1 MLNRN
6 VGKAWDAHF
15 LPRLSRKQVAE
26 LDKEN
31 ALVVL
36 PIGAVEQ
43 HGPHLPTYTDT
54 LINETMLT
62 YAFEALPEG
71 APVWLLPPLPYG
83 KSTEHLGHPGTIT
96 LSATTLMAVLLDIA
110 KSLKTS
116 GFRKMA
122 FYNTHGGN
130 LDLLN
135 MMAREIRIETG
146 LAVFRV
152 QFDGSAD
159 PDVVKREPIPDI
171 HGGDIETSL
180 VLASREHWVEMDEAP
195 DEIPNFPV
203 SPNLQFQNKAFAW
216 VMSDLSDSGIA
227 GNARLASAKLG
238 AHLYERGGR
247 AMAETLMELVRFD
260 MSSLK
265 KANRL
270 AAEMGQ

>member
-1 MLNRN
+1 MAMNRYT
-6 VGKAWDAHF
+6 GKAWDEHF

-26 LDKEN
+26 LDKSN

-36 PIGAVEQ
+36 PVAAIEQ

-71 APVWLLPPLPYG
+71 APVWLIPPLAYG
-83 KSTEHLGHPGTIT
+83 KSTEHLGHPGTLT
-96 LSATTLMAVLLDIA
+96 LSATTLMAVVMDIA
-110 KSLKTS
+110 KSLQVS
-116 GFRKMA
+116 GFRKLA

-130 LDLLN
+130 VDLLN

-146 LAVFRV
+146 LAVFQV

-159 PDVVKREPIPDI
+159 PETIKREPILDM

-180 VLASREHWVEMDEAP
+180 ILASREHWVDMSEAP
-195 DEIPNFPV
+195 DEIPNFPEL
-203 SPNLQFQNKAFAW
+203 PTLQFKNKSFAW
-216 VMSDLSDSGIA
+216 VMSDISNSGIG
-227 GNARLASAKLG
+227 GNAKLASVALG
-238 AHLYERGGR
+238 KHLYERGGA
-247 AMAETLMELVRFD
+247 AMAASLMEIVNFD

-265 KANRL
+265 KNR
-270 AAEMGQ
+270 